1 MNLNLQLEPGES
13 LRPQPGPRL
22 PVAAER
28 LAPGRP
34 GPRASESES
43 LAGRPTAA
51 GAQAHWQAQW
61 QPPGVTVTGRGGG
74 AGQAPTAA
82 RTPAASGQAAGA
94 DEPEPV
100 GAMNNLNG
108 HVRFPSLSHG
118 QSPGLRLASVISL
131 SRCVCNRLSRAAG
144 WPAGLPP

>member
-1 MNLNLQLEPGES
+1 MPVLKSYHESLSLRLSPSRRRDAGGPSEVTDTDDNTSLRRLRLPAGAAGAPARRLLQVNLNLQLEPGES

-22 PVAAER
+22 PVAAGP

-74 AGQAPTAA
+74 ARAGQAQREP
-82 RTPAASGQAAGA
+82 RLRAGHRR
-94 DEPEPV
+94 
-100 GAMNNLNG
+100 G
-108 HVRFPSLSHG
+108 
-118 QSPGLRLASVISL
+118 
-131 SRCVCNRLSRAAG
+131 
-144 WPAGLPP
+144 